1 MLDLK
6 ETMKHFNIAYFKFLC
21 DNIPAAPA
29 YRVYIYL
36 SLSDIRYFK
45 ACGCYRDF
53 LDRWLLLT
61 IFILINHR
69 NTLV

>member
-1 MLDLK
+1 MSDLK
-6 ETMKHFNIAYFKFLC
+6 ETMKHFNIAFFTFLC
-21 DNIPAAPA
+21 SNIFQQHPHIE
-29 YRVYIYL
+29 YIYL

-61 IFILINHR
+61 RKL
-69 NTLV
+69 LK